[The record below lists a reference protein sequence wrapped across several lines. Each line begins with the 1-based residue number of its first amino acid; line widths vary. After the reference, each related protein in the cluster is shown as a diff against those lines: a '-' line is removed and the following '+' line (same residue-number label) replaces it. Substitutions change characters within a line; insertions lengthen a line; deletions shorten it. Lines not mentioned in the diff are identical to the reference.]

1 MSLLFSETDERTIEI
16 ARAVYQKHFT
26 RDPELE
32 KEYDERRKRIMYD
45 DILVNIGYL
54 NAAVLLND
62 ERLFVDYARWIYR
75 LLVSLMKDID
85 KNRIKEQ
92 MIMHYEVLYETLSE
106 YSSADDTAKA
116 KEHIENAILATE
128 KTAESEEY
136 EEQVFTEKH
145 MKYKKKYLEKLLKTD
160 TRGAIEVVQE
170 AIEKGVDLEEIY
182 INILQEVMYQVGEL
196 WHKNLITVDKEH
208 YCTSTTQMALSQ
220 FYPIIFSKG
229 RKGYKIVACCVGS
242 ELHEM
247 GMRMVSDLF
256 ELNGWDSIYL
266 GAGVP
271 INAVITSIKENKPD
285 LVGFSVTMPQHL
297 PLCLEYVNKTRKEF
311 PNVKIAVGGRAF
323 ATTNRLWEKWDIDVY
338 AENAAVFIDWTKN
351 NIEKQ
356 G

>member
-1 MSLLFSETDERTIEI
+1 
-16 ARAVYQKHFT
+16 
-26 RDPELE
+26 
-32 KEYDERRKRIMYD
+32 
-45 DILVNIGYL
+45 
-54 NAAVLLND
+54 
-62 ERLFVDYARWIYR
+62 
-75 LLVSLMKDID
+75 MKN
-85 KNRIKEQ
+85 KF
-92 MIMHYEVLYETLSE
+92 
-106 YSSADDTAKA
+106 
-116 KEHIENAILATE
+116 
-128 KTAESEEY
+128 
-136 EEQVFTEKH
+136 FTEKH
-145 MKYKKKYLEKLLKTD
+145 MQYKKKYLEMLLKTD

-285 LVGFSVTMPQHL
+285 LVGFSCYHAAAPSFMLGVCKQDKKRIP
-297 PLCLEYVNKTRKEF
+297 KR
-311 PNVKIAVGGRAF
+311 
-323 ATTNRLWEKWDIDVY
+323 
-338 AENAAVFIDWTKN
+338 ENCCRREGICNYK
-351 NIEKQ
+351 
-356 G
+356 